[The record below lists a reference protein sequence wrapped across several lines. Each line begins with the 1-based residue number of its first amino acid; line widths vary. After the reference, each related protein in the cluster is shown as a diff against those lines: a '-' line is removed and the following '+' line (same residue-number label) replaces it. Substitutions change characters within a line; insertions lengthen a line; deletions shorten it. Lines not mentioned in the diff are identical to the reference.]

1 MRKLT
6 MQDVVTAQK
15 KRRKGE
21 PYPESMT
28 LEEIDFL
35 ISRVQVLEEELST
48 VHTDR
53 ILEQYKA
60 FAAPAEGRKSL
71 ED

>member
-1 MRKLT
+1 MRKIT
-6 MQDVVTAQK
+6 MQNIITAQK

-28 LEEIDFL
+28 LDEIDFL
-35 ISRVQVLEEELST
+35 ISRVQALEDELST

-53 ILEQYKA
+53 ILEQYK
-60 FAAPAEGRKSL
+60 
-71 ED
+71 